1 MLCAAVP
8 PAAGVGG
15 GGLPVAAHARRQASP
30 SVSRVR
36 ESRSTLARQAGV
48 LLLSLVGMKSF
59 AYRIVDVRAAHNAP
73 HRVAR
78 YAQRELH
85 RLASRKR
92 RFDYVMAFGEEKEN
106 RGAADLW
113 SAAPLYLMMS

>member
-1 MLCAAVP
+1 EGWGEVLW
-8 PAAGVGG
+8 AAGPPEGAGG
-15 GGLPVAAHARRQASP
+15 GGGWPAAAHARGLASP
-30 SVSRVR
+30 PLSRVR
-36 ESRSTLARQAGV
+36 LSRSTLARRAGV
-48 LLLSLVGMKSF
+48 LLLCLVGMKCF

-106 RGAADLW
+106 RG
-113 SAAPLYLMMS
+113 